1 MCEVTETNVPAK
13 WFKNGMELQ
22 PSETM
27 SMEMDGK
34 VHRLV
39 LRDTHMEDTAEYTV
53 IIKDKDSS
61 AKLTVEGQFLL
72 MIICLK
78 LRINFIK
85 EERKK
90 IFVTVKTS

>member
-1 MCEVTETNVPAK
+1 
-13 WFKNGMELQ
+13 
-22 PSETM
+22 
-27 SMEMDGK
+27 MEMDGK